1 MGTIVNL
8 YWKLEDPANGISQV
22 LSKFGG
28 CSGIA
33 NQREIHFKNVSKE
46 NIYII
51 HGCYS
56 WPMVSYFL
64 TLVLSGSRFY
74 WCPHGSLQKNT
85 LKNGYVK
92 KCLFHLF
99 ISSFLYFFSQGV
111 IYVSAQERLRSPRIF
126 WGKSVVITNGLETIS
141 DQSVLAEVTRPREFA
156 YVGRLDP
163 FHKGLDRLAEW
174 GAPLGAAL
182 NVFGPL
188 NDTIQSQFPSLN
200 FRGPIYGDDKI
211 RLLMDV
217 RALVMLSRYEG
228 LPVVAI
234 EALRS
239 GTPLILTD
247 ECNMS
252 DVINKYKCG
261 FIVNSQKELLSA
273 CSYLSSLSDEAFSEY
288 SRNALNAF
296 YQCYTVEKMIDGYRG
311 LQ

>member
-1 MGTIVNL
+1 MGAVVNL
-8 YWKLEDPANGISQV
+8 YWKLGDPANGISQV
-22 LSKFGG
+22 LSKIGG
-28 CSGIA
+28 HSGIT
-33 NQREIHFKNVSKE
+33 NQRGVQFKNISKE
-46 NIYII
+46 SLYII

-56 WPMVSYFL
+56 WHLVSSFL
-64 TLVLSGSRFY
+64 MLVLAGSRFY

-85 LKNGYVK
+85 LKKGYVK
-92 KCLFHLF
+92 KYVFHIF
-99 ISSFLYFFSQGV
+99 ISPFLYFFSQGI
-111 IYVSAQERLRSPRIF
+111 IYVSAQERFRSLRMFR
-126 WGKSVVITNGLETIS
+126 GKSLVITNGLDAIDDPS
-141 DQSVLAEVTRPREFA
+141 FFGEVIRSREFA

-163 FHKGLDRLAEW
+163 FHKGLDRLEEW
-174 GAPLGAAL
+174 GSPLGKAL

-200 FRGPIYGDDKI
+200 FKGPIYGDDKT
-211 RLLMDV
+211 RLLMGV
-217 RALVMLSRYEG
+217 RGLIMLSRYEG

-252 DVINKYKCG
+252 YVINKYKCG

-273 CSYLSSLSDEAFSEY
+273 CSYFSSLSDEAFSEY

-296 YQCYTVEKMIDGYRG
+296 FQCYTIENMIDGYRR
-311 LQ
+311 LH